1 MSRKLKR
8 VLHVG
13 ERRIGNGWVYDRA
26 FYVGHSASSRA
37 KRYVEVLPDER
48 RHVVYDRDEETI
60 FPGPCLWVVERYDG
74 EEWHLVQVCES
85 FDDACACRA
94 FVTDRPTRLL
104 RFVRRKERV
113 R

>member
-1 MSRKLKR
+1 MSRRLKR

-26 FYVGHSASSRA
+26 FYVGHSLSSQA
-37 KRYVEVLPDER
+37 KRFVEVLPDER

-74 EEWHLVQVCES
+74 AEWHLVQVCES

-104 RFVRRKERV
+104 RFVRRKGRGW
-113 R
+113 